1 MAVSWSGYKS
11 KSLLSSLIC
20 IIGFLISYVCVDTY
34 LGSVVSKDM
43 CSFSWKIEFLWLLI

>member
-20 IIGFLISYVCVDTY
+20 IIGVDTY

-43 CSFSWKIEFLWLLI
+43 CSFCWKIEFLWLLI